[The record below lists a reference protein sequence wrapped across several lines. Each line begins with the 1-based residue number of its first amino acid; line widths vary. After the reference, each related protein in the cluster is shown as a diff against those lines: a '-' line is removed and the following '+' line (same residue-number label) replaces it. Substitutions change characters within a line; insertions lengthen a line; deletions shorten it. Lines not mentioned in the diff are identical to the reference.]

1 MPVVQARPIRI
12 PDFGPKKVQ
21 NGFPD
26 GPTARYP
33 LQFLVEVARNPLAMM
48 ISIARG
54 YGDISHYKI
63 GPQHI
68 YFFNHPDLIR
78 DVLVTHQK
86 NFHKSRGL
94 ERAKRLLG
102 NGLLTSEDE
111 FHLRQRRLAQP
122 AFHRQRIASYATTMV
137 ESADR
142 TRSSWTDGATVDVPD
157 VRLIRL
163 SAPEARRTV
172 NAHMRGG
179 GPTDV
184 FSTDL

>member
-1 MPVVQARPIRI
+1 MDRGIVAGPAQALTPLRI
-12 PDFGPKKVQ
+12 PRFGRSKHHG
-21 NGFPD
+21 NGSRLPT

-48 ISIARG
+48 IAMADE

-63 GPQHI
+63 GPQHLF
-68 YFFNHPDLIR
+68 FFNHPDLIR

-86 NFHKSRGL
+86 SFHKSRGL

-122 AFHRQRIASYATTMV
+122 AFHRQRIATYAMTMT
-137 ESADR
+137 EFAER
-142 TRSSWTDGATVDVPD
+142 TRSSWSDGRTVDIHTEMMRLTLGIVAKTLFDAD
-157 VRLIRL
+157 VD
-163 SAPEARRTV
+163 S
-172 NAHMRGG
+172 
-179 GPTDV
+179 
-184 FSTDL
+184 